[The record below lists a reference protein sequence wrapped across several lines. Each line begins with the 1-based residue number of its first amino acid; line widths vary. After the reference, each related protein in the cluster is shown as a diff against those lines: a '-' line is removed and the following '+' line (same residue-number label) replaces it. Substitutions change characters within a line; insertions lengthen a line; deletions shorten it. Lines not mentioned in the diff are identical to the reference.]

1 VELSGHLL
9 GKLSRLQ
16 IHHIFPKALLYKHG
30 YSRAEVNAI
39 ANFTFLTQETN
50 LLVSDRDPADYLDEF
65 TGKNPGAI
73 ESHWIP
79 MDRDL
84 WKVERYSDFLAAR
97 RELLAKVATDFLES
111 LLGGVVPESPVVAPV
126 LEQTIPAVAGGV
138 ESDEEERIIR
148 DCNEWIVQQGLPEG
162 EYMYELADHTG
173 NPIAIL
179 DLAWPNGLQEG
190 YSQPVALLI
199 NEGQEVE
206 EAVNRAGYLFFTD
219 ADAFHTYVLRE
230 ILANSALDSLFS

>member
-65 TGKNPGAI
+65 IGKNPGAI

-79 MDRDL
+79 MDQDL
-84 WKVERYSDFLAAR
+84 
-97 RELLAKVATDFLES
+97 
-111 LLGGVVPESPVVAPV
+111 
-126 LEQTIPAVAGGV
+126 
-138 ESDEEERIIR
+138 
-148 DCNEWIVQQGLPEG
+148 
-162 EYMYELADHTG
+162 
-173 NPIAIL
+173 
-179 DLAWPNGLQEG
+179 
-190 YSQPVALLI
+190 
-199 NEGQEVE
+199 
-206 EAVNRAGYLFFTD
+206 
-219 ADAFHTYVLRE
+219 
-230 ILANSALDSLFS
+230 